1 MLFVSY
7 AILQVNIG
15 KKKYNIDTPIR
26 KVAVK
31 RYTRKSYPSFCKT
44 IVKSQPKAMVH
55 ALCSEIQQEL
65 SQMCSTDHNSVIMND
80 GESIRSF
87 SWNTVS
93 FELEQQMPTFS
104 TLLNGLGSK
113 GNKILHCVLA
123 CVILKSKH
131 QRMSLLQ
138 KIISAFLYA
147 NAVPKQV

>member
-55 ALCSEIQQEL
+55 ALCNEIRQEL
-65 SQMCSTDHNSVIMND
+65 SQMCSTDHNSVLMND
-80 GESIRSF
+80 GESISF
-87 SWNTVS
+87 
-93 FELEQQMPTFS
+93 FLGI
-104 TLLNGLGSK
+104 LL
-113 GNKILHCVLA
+113 VLNLNSR
-123 CVILKSKH
+123 CQHFRRCL
-131 QRMSLLQ
+131 MD
-138 KIISAFLYA
+138 
-147 NAVPKQV
+147 